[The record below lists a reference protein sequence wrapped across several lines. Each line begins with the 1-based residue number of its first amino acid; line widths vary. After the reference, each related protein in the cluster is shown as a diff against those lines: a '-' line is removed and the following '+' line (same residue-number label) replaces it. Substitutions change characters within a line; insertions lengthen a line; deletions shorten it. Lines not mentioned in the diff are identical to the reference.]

1 MDALCWWLGWVRECS
16 WLFWDKVKGDLPW
29 HISEDLRHF
38 KRVTMG
44 HAILMGRVTWESIGR
59 PLPGR
64 RSIVVSRNPDLQL
77 PGADVVHSVEDA
89 IALAREGGDDTP
101 FIIGGAGLYTAAL
114 PYVTH
119 IHLTEVDREVD
130 GDTFFPEL
138 NPDSWIEVERKAGKT
153 PGVSFVTLERRPTE

>member
-1 MDALCWWLGWVRECS
+1 
-16 WLFWDKVKGDLPW
+16 
-29 HISEDLRHF
+29 
-38 KRVTMG
+38 
-44 HAILMGRVTWESIGR
+44 MGRVTWESIGR

-119 IHLTEVDREVD
+119 IHLTAVDREVD